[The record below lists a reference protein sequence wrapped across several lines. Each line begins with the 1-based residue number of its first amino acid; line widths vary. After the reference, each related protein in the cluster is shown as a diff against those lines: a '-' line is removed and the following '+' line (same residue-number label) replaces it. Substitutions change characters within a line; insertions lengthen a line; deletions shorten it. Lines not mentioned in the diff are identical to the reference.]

1 MKKLPPGFSAENMSL
16 FSSRRPK
23 HAGAGI
29 MSGGKNILKGI
40 GAGLAA
46 FVAAPIVGAKEN
58 GAKGFAA
65 GLAAGTAGLIALP
78 VAGIVS
84 GGVQVARGV
93 YNSGEAAQNAWTDD
107 KDWDPEK
114 RVWYKYNLKEEAER
128 VLPMTEEEFLK
139 ELEEIKKKKFAEMN
153 GLKYVGGKR

>member
-1 MKKLPPGFSAENMSL
+1 MQASCRIWEYYNDDKSNQKIEPPPELNMQKLPPGMSPGNMQL

-29 MSGGKNILKGI
+29 MSGGKNMLKGI

-46 FVAAPIVGAKEN
+46 FVAAPIVGAREH

-65 GLAAGTAGLIALP
+65 GLAAGTVGLIALP

-84 GGVQVARGV
+84 GGVLVARGV
-93 YNSGEAAQNAWTDD
+93 FNSGEAARNSFSD
-107 KDWDPEK
+107 E
-114 RVWYKYNLKEEAER
+114 
-128 VLPMTEEEFLK
+128 
-139 ELEEIKKKKFAEMN
+139 
-153 GLKYVGGKR
+153 